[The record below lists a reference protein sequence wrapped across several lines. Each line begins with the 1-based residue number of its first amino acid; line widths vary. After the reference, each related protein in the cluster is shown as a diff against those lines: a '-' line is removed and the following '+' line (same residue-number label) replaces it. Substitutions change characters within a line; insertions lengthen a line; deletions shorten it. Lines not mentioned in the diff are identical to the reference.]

1 MGLIVR
7 ENCRI
12 ETINMQFKFKL
23 FFTFVCNPIIN
34 MDSIVIYYQEKYRKK
49 M

>member
-34 MDSIVIYYQEKYRKK
+34 MDSIEMYYHEKCMRK
-49 M
+49 